1 MYNYFLK
8 HTICL
13 ALLAAFCL
21 GAGAQDGLGLTTL
34 VIDAGHGGTDPGCI
48 SKDKKTFEK
57 NLTLDIAKRL
67 VTKLNEAYPDV
78 KVVMTRSTD
87 VFVPLNDRAAKANKA
102 GANLFM
108 SIHINSAEATS
119 ASGFSV
125 HVLGQSSIKN
135 RDLYAGNLDVVKRE
149 NSVILL
155 EDDYSANYQGFDP
168 NDTESYIFLSLMQ
181 NSNLEQSLSFAQY
194 VSDNLAGGPL
204 KRNRGISQD
213 PFLVLW
219 RTSMPAVLVELGFIS
234 NADDLAQLRTADSRD
249 KIATRLLK
257 AFGQY
262 KADYDKSVNI
272 AAPAKAE
279 APKAEAPKTEAPKT
293 EAPKAAAPKTDAA
306 KAPAAKVVYATQVS
320 AVARLL
326 KASDK
331 LFLGYPAAYFRV
343 NNLYKYVIGVSES
356 EAEARAMYKKIHA
369 VNKDSFF
376 VKLDPSQLTD
386 LK

>member
-67 VTKLNEAYPDV
+67 VTKINEAYPDV

-279 APKAEAPKTEAPKT
+279 APKA
-293 EAPKAAAPKTDAA
+293 AAPKTDAA
-306 KAPAAKVVYATQVS
+306 KASAAKVVYATQVS
-320 AVARLL
+320 AVPRML